1 MISVSNRNVKSERI
15 MKKAL
20 MAMMIAGFCAAPSL
34 ASAANPYMSANLGVG
49 FAGNSN
55 FKASG
60 ATTNDARS
68 YKTGF
73 PIGGSVGLKSDKL
86 RLEAALGY
94 QANTVDQIRSPATG
108 AFYAAPGGNRVAL
121 FSFMA
126 NAFYDY
132 APEDSAVLP
141 YVTGGLG
148 GVTINP
154 QGDSIQSGSKSVFA
168 WQVGAGVG
176 IRTSENTVVDLGFR
190 YLKTSSYDVD
200 DPVYGAGKFTA
211 SSSNVMLGL
220 RYDF

>member
-1 MISVSNRNVKSERI
+1 
-15 MKKAL
+15 
-20 MAMMIAGFCAAPSL
+20 MMIGVICTSAPSVVTA
-34 ASAANPYMSANLGVG
+34 ASPYVSATIGVG

-55 FKASG
+55 FAASG
-60 ATTNDARS
+60 ATTNDART
-68 YKTGF
+68 YKTGLPF
-73 PIGGSVGLKSDKL
+73 AGAIGLKSGEL

-94 QANTVDQIRSPATG
+94 QANSVDQIRSPSTG
-108 AFYAAPGGNRVAL
+108 AFYAAPGGNRIAL

-132 APEDSAVLP
+132 APEDSDVLP

-154 QGDSIQSGSKSVFA
+154 QGELVQSGSKSVFA

-176 IRTSENTVVDLGFR
+176 IRTTENTVVDLGFR
-190 YLKTSSYDVD
+190 LLKTSSYDVN
-200 DPVYGAGKFTA
+200 DPAFGAGTFTA
-211 SSSNVMLGL
+211 SSSNVLLGL